1 VDPAVTA
8 FLSQAWLDAW
18 RVVMAAVDDEGG
30 PRPSARVALSVPG
43 APGGDTTIGFV
54 LLDGGVVEAGAG
66 PLAEPD
72 ITLTAPHALALEI
85 ARGEVTASA
94 AYMQGRLKTAGDPGR
109 LLELLSWS
117 HRAARREALAK
128 LATDTDF

>member
-1 VDPAVTA
+1 MTAVPA
-8 FLSQAWLDAW
+8 FLSQEWLDAW

-30 PRPSARVALSVPG
+30 PRPSVRVLLTVPG
-43 APGGDTTIGFV
+43 APGGEASVGFV

-72 ITLTAPHALALEI
+72 ITLTAPHPLALEI

-94 AYMQGRLKTAGDPGR
+94 AFMQGRLKTAGDPGR
-109 LLELLSWS
+109 LLDLLAWS
-117 HRAARREALAK
+117 HRRPRRDALAT
-128 LATDTDF
+128 LAEGTTF